1 MKKCLI
7 VVDYQ
12 NDFVDGSLGF
22 GKAKELDGRI
32 ARRIQAYKDG
42 GDDVIFT
49 FDTHRSDYPDTIEGK
64 NLPIVHCLKGT
75 HGHLLYGQVALN
87 FDEEKDVC
95 FEKETFPSL
104 ELAEYLKGKEYRS
117 VELCGLVSHICV
129 LSNAVMVKAALPN
142 TPIWIDRELTES
154 YDESLQEAAF
164 QVLRGLHIEI
174 R

>member
-1 MKKCLI
+1 M
-7 VVDYQ
+7 
-12 NDFVDGSLGF
+12 
-22 GKAKELDGRI
+22 
-32 ARRIQAYKDG
+32 
-42 GDDVIFT
+42 
-49 FDTHRSDYPDTIEGK
+49 
-64 NLPIVHCLKGT
+64 
-75 HGHLLYGQVALN
+75 
-87 FDEEKDVC
+87 
-95 FEKETFPSL
+95 
-104 ELAEYLKGKEYRS
+104 AEYLKGKEYRS